1 MKSLLVTLFFFI
13 VSIEISAQHSE
24 AVYLFYG
31 AENDEKC
38 IMKNDDG
45 STSEM
50 DSFFKLENKTSI
62 TFFICGE
69 RFYLR
74 RNQNKLEIHKLSEIE
89 HLKMLDVHELKKT
102 WKDSGLSKQETFS
115 DIYLIRKVSP
125 DQVVYHKVKWL

>member
-1 MKSLLVTLFFFI
+1 MKRFLFILFFFI
-13 VSIEISAQHSE
+13 VFIEISAQQSE

-38 IMKNDDG
+38 FLQNEDG
-45 STSEM
+45 SSSEM

-74 RNQNKLEIHKLSEIE
+74 RNQRKLEIHPLSEIE
-89 HLKMLDVHELKKT
+89 HLKMSDVHELKNT
-102 WKDSGLSKQETFS
+102 WKNSGLSKQEAFS
-115 DIYLIRKVSP
+115 DIYLIQKVSP

>member
-1 MKSLLVTLFFFI
+1 MKGILVTLFFFI
-13 VSIEISAQHSE
+13 VFIEISAQHSE

-38 IMKNDDG
+38 ILPNDDG
-45 STSEM
+45 GSSEM

-74 RNQNKLEIHKLSEIE
+74 RHQSKLEIHDISEIE
-89 HLKMLDVHELKKT
+89 HLKMSDVHELKNT
-102 WKDSGLSKQETFS
+102 WKNSGLSKQETFS
-115 DIYLIRKVSP
+115 DIYLIQKVSP

>member
-1 MKSLLVTLFFFI
+1 MKSILFTLFFFI
-13 VSIEISAQHSE
+13 AISEVVAQKSE
-24 AVYLFYG
+24 AVYLYYG

-38 IMKNDDG
+38 ILQNEDG
-45 STSEM
+45 SSSEI

-74 RNQNKLEIHKLSEIE
+74 RTQDKLEIHNITEIE
-89 HLKMLDVHELKKT
+89 QLQMLDVHQLKET
-102 WKDSGLSKQETFS
+102 WQNSGLSKQETFS
-115 DIYLIRKVSP
+115 NIFLIQKVSP